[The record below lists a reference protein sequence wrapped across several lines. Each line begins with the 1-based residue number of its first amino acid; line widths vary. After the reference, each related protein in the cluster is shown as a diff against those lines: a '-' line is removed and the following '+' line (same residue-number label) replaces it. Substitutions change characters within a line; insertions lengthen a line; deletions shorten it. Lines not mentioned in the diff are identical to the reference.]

1 MFVRDECG
9 SYAVTVQRFRST
21 LYTNTSTGDAPDD
34 PARDPPETRREC
46 QRDVKVTSRCT
57 HKVPKEVYDEVRP
70 ELRDPRNE
78 ERGSRS
84 LGRPSASERHME
96 PSKSHQ
102 HRSNSRRPHAAPSKS
117 IKAAHLPPMPPKK
130 AAAGSTSTV
139 PSGQPQHRQHSS
151 NTCQLPR
158 GARQK
163 LCICMPGRGSMST
176 RWLGVR
182 TWDLDLPLLNRP
194 SRRRWTRSSCEIRHG
209 PRADL
214 GTSTTTFPTSGD
226 DF

>member
-1 MFVRDECG
+1 MFVRDQYG
-9 SYAVTVQRFRST
+9 SYTVTEQRFRPT
-21 LYTNTSTGDAPDD
+21 HYTNTSTGDAPND

-46 QRDVKVTSRCT
+46 QCVVKVTSRCT

-102 HRSNSRRPHAAPSKS
+102 HRSNSSPTCRTLKVHQGRPFAAHAAEESSSRQRLDGAQRPT
-117 IKAAHLPPMPPKK
+117 AAC
-130 AAAGSTSTV
+130 
-139 PSGQPQHRQHSS
+139 QHSS

-158 GARQK
+158 AAR
-163 LCICMPGRGSMST
+163 L
-176 RWLGVR
+176 
-182 TWDLDLPLLNRP
+182 
-194 SRRRWTRSSCEIRHG
+194 
-209 PRADL
+209 
-214 GTSTTTFPTSGD
+214 
-226 DF
+226 